1 MKKKQKSSIL
11 LGFFWFL
18 SICKLIIDDFYRKM
32 LKNLKINFKKN
43 SEVFSLIILILF
55 ASILTTYLNLKKNY
69 DEEKYNNFIDNVY
82 LKKTLNHLVNNLEP
96 KIKKIKHKINSGETF
111 DKILESY
118 SIEKKEIQKIKKS
131 LQKKIN
137 LNKLNTRQII
147 QFNLDKTNNKIIEFT
162 YQISST
168 QKIFLKRDI
177 QEDKFDEKILTIKL
191 DKKIVYEE
199 NIISESLYKAAVNKK
214 IPANTIIE
222 FARIYGFQVDFQR
235 DIRKE
240 DKFQIMYE
248 IFQNEKKEIIETGEI
263 LFANLKLSGQ
273 DNSLYYFDEL
283 GSEGHY
289 DRNGKSIQKAL
300 MKTPING
307 ARLSSPFGMRKH
319 PIDGFNKMHRGTDF
333 AAPMGTPIMASGDG
347 VIKKAGWCGGGGNC
361 VKIKH
366 NSTYQTVYA
375 HMSKFAR
382 GIKPGVRVK
391 QGQTIG
397 YVGSTGKSTGPHL
410 HYEVIVNG
418 KKVNS
423 QKLKLP
429 SGKILK
435 GKERKLFE
443 TKKIKLDILK
453 SEKILGID

>member
-1 MKKKQKSSIL
+1 
-11 LGFFWFL
+11 
-18 SICKLIIDDFYRKM
+18 M
-32 LKNLKINFKKN
+32 LKNLKNKIKKKIEIFGLIFLITITIVLTSYFNFKKN
-43 SEVFSLIILILF
+43 NNIQ
-55 ASILTTYLNLKKNY
+55 A
-69 DEEKYNNFIDNVY
+69 YNNFIDNVY
-82 LKKTLNHLVNNLEP
+82 FKKTLSHLVDNLEP
-96 KIKKIKHKINSGETF
+96 KYKKIKHKIKSGETF

-118 SIEKKEIQKIKKS
+118 SIEKSEILKIKNS
-131 LQKKIN
+131 LKDKVN
-137 LNKLNTRQII
+137 LNKLNTKQII
-147 QFNLDKTNNKIIEFT
+147 QFNLDKTNNKISEFV
-162 YQISST
+162 YQTSNT
-168 QKIFLKRDI
+168 QKIFLKRNI
-177 QEDKFDEKILTIKL
+177 ESDKFDEKILSIKL
-191 DKKIVYEE
+191 DKKIVYNE
-199 NIISESLYKAAVNKK
+199 NIILQSLYKAATDEN

-235 DIRKE
+235 DIRKQ

-248 IFQNEKKEIIETGEI
+248 IFLNEKNEIVETGEI

-273 DNSLYYFDEL
+273 DNSLYYFDKD

-289 DRNGKSIQKAL
+289 DKNGKSVKKAL

-347 VIKKAGWCGGGGNC
+347 VVKKAGWCGGGGNC

-366 NSTYQTVYA
+366 NSTYQTIYA

-382 GIKPGVRVK
+382 GIKTGVRVK

-410 HYEVIVNG
+410 HYEVLVNG

-435 GKERKLFE
+435 GKERKNFE
-443 TKKIKLDILK
+443 TKKIKLDVLK
-453 SEKILGID
+453 SEKIIGIN

>member
-1 MKKKQKSSIL
+1 
-11 LGFFWFL
+11 
-18 SICKLIIDDFYRKM
+18 M
-32 LKNLKINFKKN
+32 LKNLKNKIKKN
-43 SEVFSLIILILF
+43 IQISGLIFLIAVTVISTSYF
-55 ASILTTYLNLKKNY
+55 NLRKNNNIHVH
-69 DEEKYNNFIDNVY
+69 NNFVDNIY
-82 LKKTLNHLVNNLEP
+82 FKKTLSHLIDNLDP
-96 KIKKIKHKINSGETF
+96 KYKKTKHKINSGETF

-118 SIEKKEIQKIKKS
+118 SIEKSEIVKIKNALKD
-131 LQKKIN
+131 KVD
-137 LNKLNTRQII
+137 LNKLNTKQTIL
-147 QFNLDKTNNKIIEFT
+147 FNLDKTSNKISEFV
-162 YQISST
+162 YQTSNT
-168 QKIFLKRDI
+168 QKILLKRNIEND
-177 QEDKFDEKILTIKL
+177 QFSEEILLIKL
-191 DKKIVYEE
+191 NKKVVYQE
-199 NIISESLYKAAVNKK
+199 NIILQSLYKAAIDQN
-214 IPANTIIE
+214 IPANTINE

-235 DIRKE
+235 DIRKQ

-248 IFQNEKKEIIETGEI
+248 IYLNEKKQIVETGEI

-273 DNSLYYFDEL
+273 DNSLYYFDKV

-289 DRNGKSIQKAL
+289 DKNGKSVKKAL

-319 PIDGFNKMHRGTDF
+319 PIDGFNKMHKGTDF

-366 NSTYQTVYA
+366 NTTYQTIYA

-382 GIKPGVRVK
+382 GIKTGVRVK

-435 GKERKLFE
+435 GNERKVFE
-443 TKKIKLDILK
+443 TKKIKLDVLK
-453 SEKILGID
+453 SEKIIGNN

>member
-1 MKKKQKSSIL
+1 
-11 LGFFWFL
+11 
-18 SICKLIIDDFYRKM
+18 M
-32 LKNLKINFKKN
+32 LKNLKYKIKKKF
-43 SEVFSLIILILF
+43 EVFSLITLIIITAISTSYF
-55 ASILTTYLNLKKNY
+55 NYKKSNNQ
-69 DEEKYNNFIDNVY
+69 KIYNNFVDNIY
-82 LKKTLNHLVNNLEP
+82 FKKTLNEIINNLEP
-96 KIKKIKHKINSGETF
+96 KYKKIKHKIKSGETF

-118 SIEKKEIQKIKKS
+118 SIKKEEIIKIKSS
-131 LQKKIN
+131 LQKKMDF
-137 LNKLNTRQII
+137 NKLNTKQII
-147 QFNLDKTNNKIIEFT
+147 EFSLDKTTNKIEEFSF
-162 YQISST
+162 QVSST
-168 QKIFLKRDI
+168 QKINLTRNLENDNFK
-177 QEDKFDEKILTIKL
+177 EEILFIKL
-191 DKKIVYEE
+191 NKKIIYKED
-199 NIISESLYKAAVNKK
+199 IILQSLYKSAESQK
-214 IPANTIIE
+214 IPANIIIE
-222 FARIYGFQVDFQR
+222 FAGIYGFQVDFQR
-235 DIRKE
+235 DIRKK
-240 DKFQIMYE
+240 DKFQILYE
-248 IFQNEKKEIIETGEI
+248 LYLNEKNEIIETGDI

-273 DNSLYYFDEL
+273 DNSLFYFDNK

-289 DRNGKSIQKAL
+289 DKNGKSVKKAL

-347 VIKKAGWCGGGGNC
+347 VIQKAGWCGGGGNC
-361 VKIKH
+361 IKIKH
-366 NSTYQTVYA
+366 NSTYKTVYA

-382 GIKPGVRVK
+382 GMKTGVRVK

-443 TKKIKLDILK
+443 TEKIKIEVLR
-453 SEKILGID
+453 SEIILGYN